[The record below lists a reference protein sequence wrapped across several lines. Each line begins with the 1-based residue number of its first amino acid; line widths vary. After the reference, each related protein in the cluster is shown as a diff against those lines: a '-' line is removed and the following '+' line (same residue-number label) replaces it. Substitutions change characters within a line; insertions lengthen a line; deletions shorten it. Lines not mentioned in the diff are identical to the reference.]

1 MSQPLNVKHLETFY
15 WIVRLGT
22 FAAAAERL
30 GTTQPTV
37 SARIQELEQVLGV
50 IVFDRTHHRA
60 KLTPKGRELVSY
72 AERVVGMTS
81 EIMHRVGNA
90 ASLAGVLRLGV
101 AELVSVTWLPIL
113 TETCRARYPNI
124 TLDIEV
130 DVMDPLMHRLR
141 EGDLDLVLGPGPM
154 NDPNIAWHSLGT
166 AKFHWMAGRS
176 LELPARELTPA
187 DLAKHPI
194 VTLCADSHVYRHVE
208 RWFEEF
214 REPFRFVT
222 SCNRMSVV
230 ADLTRRGQGV
240 SLLPRVAYEPELAE
254 GSLRILKT
262 RSEAYA
268 VEFFAVLPHGRFN
281 PLADAVCSLA
291 LQCTS
296 FTGKAKRKAPE
307 RAA

>member
-1 MSQPLNVKHLETFY
+1 MSHALDIKHLETFY

-30 GTTQPTV
+30 ATTQPTV

-60 KLTPKGRELVSY
+60 KLTPKGRELVAY

-81 EIMHRVGNA
+81 EIAHRVGNPA
-90 ASLAGVLRLGV
+90 ALAGVLRVGA
-101 AELVSVTWLPIL
+101 AELVSVTWLPML
-113 TETCRARYPNI
+113 TEHCRARYPNI

-130 DVMDPLMHRLR
+130 DVMDPLMARLR
-141 EGDLDLVLGPGPM
+141 DGDLDLVLGPGPM
-154 NDPNIAWHSLGT
+154 NDPNVAWHSLGS

-176 LELPARELTPA
+176 LELPANELTPA
-187 DLAKHPI
+187 DLARHPI
-194 VTLCADSHVYRHVE
+194 VTLCADSHVYRHIE
-208 RWFEEF
+208 RWFDEY

-230 ADLTRRGQGV
+230 ADLTVRGQGV
-240 SLLPRVAYEPELAE
+240 SLLPRVAYEAQLAD
-254 GSLRILKT
+254 GSLRLLKT
-262 RSEAYA
+262 RAEPYA

-281 PLADAVCSLA
+281 PLADAVGALA
-291 LQCTS
+291 LQCTT
-296 FTGKAKRKAPE
+296 FAEKAKRKPAGK
-307 RAA
+307 AA

>member
-1 MSQPLNVKHLETFY
+1 MSQALNVKHLETFY

-30 GTTQPTV
+30 HTTQPTV

-60 KLTPKGRELVSY
+60 KLTPKGRELVAY

-90 ASLAGVLRLGV
+90 ASLAGVVRLGV
-101 AELVSVTWLPIL
+101 AELISVTWLPVL
-113 TETCRARYPNI
+113 TETVHARYPNI

-130 DVMDPLMHRLR
+130 DVMDPLLGHLR
-141 EGDLDLVLGPGPM
+141 EGDLDLVFGPGPM
-154 NDPNIAWHSLGT
+154 NDQNIAWHSLGS
-166 AKFHWMAGRS
+166 AKFHWRAGRTV
-176 LELPARELTPA
+176 ELPARELTPA
-187 DLAKHPI
+187 DLARHPI
-194 VTLCADSHVYRHVE
+194 VTLCADSHVYRHIE
-208 RWFEEF
+208 HWFDEF
-214 REPFRFVT
+214 GEPFRFVT

-240 SLLPRVAYEPELAE
+240 SLLPRVAYEPEIAE
-254 GSLRILKT
+254 GSLKILKT

-268 VEFFAVLPHGRFN
+268 VEFFAVLSHGRFN

-291 LQCTS
+291 LECTT
-296 FTGKAKRKAPE
+296 FTGKPKRKAPD

>member
-1 MSQPLNVKHLETFY
+1 MTQALNVKHLETFY

-60 KLTPKGRELVSY
+60 KLTPKGRELVAY

-81 EIMHRVGNA
+81 EILHRVGNA
-90 ASLAGVLRLGV
+90 ASLSGVVRLGV
-101 AELVSVTWLPIL
+101 AELVSVTWLPAL
-113 TETCRARYPNI
+113 TEVARARYPNV

-130 DVMDPLMHRLR
+130 GVMDPLLASLR
-141 EGDLDLVLGPGPM
+141 DGDLDLVLGPGPM
-154 NDPNIAWHSLGT
+154 NDQNIAWHSLGT

-176 LELPARELTPA
+176 LEVPARELTPA

-194 VTLCADSHVYRHVE
+194 LTLCADSHVYRHIE
-208 RWFEEF
+208 RWFDEF

-240 SLLPRVAYEPELAE
+240 SMLPRVAYEAELAD

-281 PLADAVCSLA
+281 PMADAICSLA
-291 LQCTS
+291 LQLTT
-296 FTGKAKRKAPE
+296 FAGRAKRKSPE